1 MFFLHMSD
9 EQVREIDSGTGL
21 YPFMVSASGE
31 TSDLSAV
38 YHLLRRNPSLV
49 NGVFTHNSNSK
60 RRETRTTVSVD
71 RNIISAS
78 LNAVIDAL
86 IEYPSVFALCDD
98 FFDEGNRKRRESQR
112 RPNAAATEE

>member
-1 MFFLHMSD
+1 M
-9 EQVREIDSGTGL
+9 
-21 YPFMVSASGE
+21 
-31 TSDLSAV
+31 
-38 YHLLRRNPSLV
+38 V